1 MKRIKAVLPIL
12 LFGLVAAGCV
22 FWLTGQLRPELPRLN
37 GDDLSKKVREVHGLS
52 AEQVHTKLG
61 EPYRVVSREEYDS
74 TEQRDLAV
82 SYEPDPPTSVEME
95 SVMLYREGLRMAAL
109 YLRNDR
115 VVLIWEGLT

>member
-1 MKRIKAVLPIL
+1 MKRVKAVLPIL

-22 FWLTGQLRPELPRLN
+22 FWLTGQVRHELPRLN
-37 GDDLSKKVREVHGLS
+37 GDELSKKVREVHGLS
-52 AEQVHTKLG
+52 AEQVQTKLG

-82 SYEPDPPTSVEME
+82 SYEPDPPRSVEME